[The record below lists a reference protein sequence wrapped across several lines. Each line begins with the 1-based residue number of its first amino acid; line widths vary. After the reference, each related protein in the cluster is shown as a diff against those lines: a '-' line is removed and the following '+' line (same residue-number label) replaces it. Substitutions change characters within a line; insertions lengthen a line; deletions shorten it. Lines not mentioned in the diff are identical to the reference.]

1 MTRIVSG
8 MVGGHPLRVPSAGTR
23 PTSDRVREALFS
35 SLDSAIAG
43 RWGEQRVLDLF
54 AGSGALGL
62 EAASRG
68 AGEVAFV
75 ESNAKANAVLRENVR
90 AIASA
95 LNVSGARA
103 PNFNVH
109 AQSVESW
116 VPPHDFTLTFMD
128 PPYSVTDEHI
138 RGLLEGLVSAG
149 AFASGSLIVVE
160 RDRRSASPFPE
171 TITLWRDRP
180 YGDTRLWYG
189 HAQDRTT

>member
-1 MTRIVSG
+1 MTRIISG
-8 MVGGHPLRVPSAGTR
+8 TAGGHPLRVPPAGTR

-43 RWGEQRVLDLF
+43 QWAHQRVLDLF

-75 ESNAKANAVLRENVR
+75 ESNAKAIAALRENVKSIER
-90 AIASA
+90 AISESGASA
-95 LNVSGARA
+95 IDVT
-103 PNFNVH
+103 VH

-116 VPPHDFTLTFMD
+116 TPQHEFTLTFMD
-128 PPYSVTDEHI
+128 PPYSVTDAH
-138 RGLLEGLVSAG
+138 LQGLVERLVLGG
-149 AFASGSLIVVE
+149 AFAPDSLVIVE

-171 TITLWRDRP
+171 VVNLWRDRA

-189 HAQDRTT
+189 HVRNGTT